1 MGINRDQ
8 VLDCFLSDDL
18 IGIGMEADAIRRTLH
33 PENVV
38 TYALQATI
46 PCTEPEVA
54 PFEYIA
60 DAIDRGASGIRLQIS
75 NTDATQAETTI
86 ATIRHRFPS
95 LALQGP
101 AAAELRRLATTSG
114 LTLPDLLAQLQQAGL
129 DTISGETTS
138 CTLPEWLE
146 THRTA
151 HTLGMRT
158 TAHMV
163 FGAGETTQDRV
174 DHLTAIHNLQRETGG
189 FTAFLPTTHQ
199 PTPAE
204 RRDGL
209 EEPTAVEYLKTL
221 AISRMFL
228 DTIDHIQADLATQ
241 GLKVLQMALRFG
253 ASDAGAIPCTGPE
266 EEIRRIIR
274 DAGLQPIERDT
285 LFRVMLLA

>member
-174 DHLTAIHNLQRETGG
+174 DHLTAIHNLQ
-189 FTAFLPTTHQ
+189 

-228 DTIDHIQADLATQ
+228 DTFDHIQADLATQ